1 MQTLIPA
8 HLLRWGAASSCLLI
22 YLARNEIIIVIDSED
37 MPCPWM
43 TVPCHADRVLNDLR
57 LPVRDTVYWP
67 MLCGPRTPY
76 QIRAELIRR
85 EFLPSEADI

>member
-1 MQTLIPA
+1 MDDSTV
-8 HLLRWGAASSCLLI
+8 SC
-22 YLARNEIIIVIDSED
+22 
-37 MPCPWM
+37 
-43 TVPCHADRVLNDLR
+43 RVLNDLR